1 MNKFVEIKFNLI
13 ELKLFTRKNLDS
25 MKICVV
31 IEIKLIQ
38 NNTELD
44 IFFQLYNFN

>member
-1 MNKFVEIKFNLI
+1 MNKFIEIKFNLI

-25 MKICVV
+25 MKICAV
-31 IEIKLIQ
+31 IKTKLIQ
-38 NNTELD
+38 NNTKLD